1 MISRRTF
8 LKTTAAGAVAAGM
21 VPTALKSDVPPHRW
35 DNYNFGPPPV
45 PKNRL
50 NQGPFSID
58 QDRGWRNI
66 GSTSPSKKHIRNFGL
81 GLAAYTWEENG
92 PSLAVRNGKESLEKS
107 VKKLAS
113 LPFVDILYIRCDWR
127 DVQKR
132 AGRLELHPVWKLTFE
147 AAKEYD
153 LKVGFRVQLSSPNFQ
168 PQKLAMPDFLQE
180 KVPLVKIGSR
190 RGETNERKTGD
201 WEYIE
206 PRYDHPEFMKAFQ
219 ELNDLLAAEYNGHPQ
234 VEFMD
239 MMMYGFWGEG
249 HTNALPNPFPDYLT
263 AEKTM
268 VNMTQ
273 YQIDTWTKVPLA
285 NNTQPDIS
293 NTGNR
298 ECLDLAVRSGCWLRS
313 DSIVHIEE
321 PIQIERL
328 SNRPPWLAVVME
340 QGRYRHYDVDEIP
353 LDEASI
359 NDKEKSML
367 HVLDLGGNY
376 WSLWTEADNLRNYND
391 TYPEGFKQ
399 LHQRMGYRVRPS
411 WIWQR
416 KRYGTSEIVLA
427 IANDGVAGIP
437 GILYVY
443 VESMDG
449 KVKIGG
455 GLDAGHPYGGKLR
468 QCNFVLPNGM
478 EGQKMK
484 IHAEIETKGVRRPVQ
499 WACAQPTNPDG
510 SLTIELKKFDD
521 KGWRK
526 GI

>member
-1 MISRRTF
+1 MINRRTF
-8 LKTTAAGAVAAGM
+8 LKRTAAGAVAAGM
-21 VPTALKSDVPPHRW
+21 VPAALKADVPPHRW
-35 DNYNFGPPPV
+35 DGYDFGPPPSV
-45 PKNRL
+45 KDRL

-58 QDRGWRNI
+58 QDEGWRNI
-66 GSTSPSKKHIRNFGL
+66 DSTSPSKEHIRNFGL
-81 GLAAYTWEENG
+81 GLTAYTWEENG
-92 PSLAVRNGKESLEKS
+92 PSLAARDGKESLEKS
-107 VKKLAS
+107 VEKLAS

-132 AGRLELHPVWKLTFE
+132 PGRLDLNPIWKLTFE
-147 AAKEYD
+147 AAKQYN
-153 LKVGFRVQLSSPNFQ
+153 LKIGFRVQLSSPNFQ
-168 PQKLAMPDFLQE
+168 PKQLAMPDFLQE

-190 RGETNERKTGD
+190 RGETNERKTD
-201 WEYIE
+201 NWDYIE
-206 PRYDHPEFMKAFQ
+206 PRYDHPEFVKAFR
-219 ELNDLLAAEYNGHPQ
+219 ELNDLLAAEYNGHPL

-268 VNMTQ
+268 VDMTQ

-298 ECLDLAVRSGCWLRS
+298 ECLDLAVRAGCWLRS
-313 DSIVHIEE
+313 DSIVRIEE
-321 PIQIERL
+321 PIQVERL

-340 QGRYRHYDVDEIP
+340 QGGNRHYEVDKIAV
-353 LDEASI
+353 DAAGI
-359 NDKEKSML
+359 NYKEKSML
-367 HVLDLGGNY
+367 HVLDLGANY
-376 WSLWTEADNLRNYND
+376 WSLWTEGDNLRNYNE
-391 TYPEGFKQ
+391 TYPEGFKM

-416 KRYGTSEIVLA
+416 KRHGTSEIVLA
-427 IANDGVAGIP
+427 IANDGVAGVP
-437 GILYVY
+437 GILRVY

-468 QCNFVLPNGM
+468 QCNFILPQGM

-484 IHAEIETKGVRRPVQ
+484 IRAEIETKGVRRPVQ

-510 SLTIELKKFDD
+510 SYTIELKKFEDR
-521 KGWRK
+521 GWRK